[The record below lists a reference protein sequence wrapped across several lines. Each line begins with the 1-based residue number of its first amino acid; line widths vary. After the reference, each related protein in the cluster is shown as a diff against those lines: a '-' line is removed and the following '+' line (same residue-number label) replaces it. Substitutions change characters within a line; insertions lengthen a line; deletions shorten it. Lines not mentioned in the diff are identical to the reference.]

1 LGRQKDQALRC
12 ALVGGFKSE
21 RRDVARGDERHDHER
36 ENDEV
41 ANGQEREVG
50 GEDDVLGVGREGNGR
65 HARVT
70 DQGRG
75 NDE

>member
-1 LGRQKDQALRC
+1 MGRQKDQALRC
-12 ALVGGFKSE
+12 ALVRGLKSE
-21 RRDVARGDERHDHER
+21 RRDIACGDERHDHER
-36 ENDEV
+36 EYDEV
-41 ANGQEREVG
+41 ANGQEGEVG
-50 GEDDVLGVGREGNGR
+50 GEDNVLGVGREGNGR